1 MGRERL
7 PSHMLMVLQ
16 RVSHAQVEV
25 DGIVRGSIGPGIMA
39 LVGLV
44 EGDTDAELVWCCD
57 KLLDLRIFEDAA
69 GKMNLSLRDVTGSG
83 VLLIPNFTLAG
94 DARKGRRPSF
104 DRAMKPER
112 AEAMFGA
119 FVQRVRASAGDAINV
134 QMGVFRTH
142 MRVSLLNDGPV
153 TLIIDSA
160 QR

>member
-1 MGRERL
+1 MA
-7 PSHMLMVLQ
+7 LQ
-16 RVSHAQVEV
+16 RVSQAQVEV
-25 DGIVRGSIGPGIMA
+25 DGVVRGAIGPGIMA

-44 EGDTDAELVWCCD
+44 ESDADAELAWCCD

-69 GKMNLSLRDVTGSG
+69 GKMNLSLRDVPGAG
-83 VLLIPNFTLAG
+83 VLLVPNFTLAG

-112 AEAMFGA
+112 SEGMFA
-119 FVQRVRASAGDAINV
+119 TFVDRVRASAGPGINV
-134 QMGVFRTH
+134 QTGVFRTH

-153 TLIIDSA
+153 TLILDTA

>member
-1 MGRERL
+1 
-7 PSHMLMVLQ
+7 MLMVLQ
-16 RVSHAQVEV
+16 RVSQAQVEV
-25 DGIVRGSIGPGIMA
+25 DGSVRGSIGPGIMA

-44 EGDTDAELVWCCD
+44 EGDTDAELGWCCD

-69 GKMNLSLRDVTGSG
+69 GKMNLSLRDVAGSG

-112 AEAMFGA
+112 SEAMFGA
-119 FVQRVRASAGDAINV
+119 FVERVRASAGSAINV
-134 QMGVFRTH
+134 QTGVFRTH